1 MYRNIPLAMIDL
13 MLSDLP
19 RVEFGKE
26 RITQE
31 DIKEARLKDKLL
43 QERLKKGGGIGANLK
58 NKISNNTEFLQ
69 NKVKGG

>member
-1 MYRNIPLAMIDL
+1 MIDL